1 MIDIEKLHNN
11 MVSTTPTLDIT
22 PNASSTSSVY
32 GQVQSQANALRGTT
46 VSSSMMSSQS
56 GAQPNATVVT
66 NSGNDNSSQTTVVNQ
81 VVDNDFVRYG
91 AFRTSEMGRLS
102 FG

>member
-1 MIDIEKLHNN
+1 
-11 MVSTTPTLDIT
+11 
-22 PNASSTSSVY
+22 
-32 GQVQSQANALRGTT
+32 
-46 VSSSMMSSQS
+46 MMSSQS